1 MKTWHPPGH
10 WNTEQRAAHARSLA
24 FLRTIV
30 EQSDRME
37 FPYPDA
43 SIPNVLIQG
52 MSRRWYCIEINI
64 HYADEELGGFGS
76 IEEVVWG
83 LHVTAGVWKKDV
95 VNESQ
100 HSVSICIG
108 PRNEGKLL
116 PVGDQIAALALS
128 LQNDKTTAMRVPLL
142 AQFIVSP
149 RAALKDVYQFSE
161 EGVIMDDDMFIVD
174 ETDLYEDEDDT
185 EIRREMREFSILFET
200 LNDIQWHEEQLALDR
215 WFTDHDQNVRIE
227 ENNVPWHH
235 DDQRIWELE
244 DNLRKGRR

>member
-1 MKTWHPPGH
+1 MKEWHPPGH
-10 WNTEQRAAHARSLA
+10 WNSEQRVAHARSIA

-30 EQSDRME
+30 EQSNKME

-43 SIPNVLIQG
+43 SIPDVLIQG

-64 HYADEELGGFGS
+64 HYNDVELGGFGS
-76 IEEVVWG
+76 VEEVVWG
-83 LHVTAGVWKKDV
+83 LHVTAGVWKQDV
-95 VNESQ
+95 LKETA

-161 EGVIMDDDMFIVD
+161 EGVIMDEDLFMMADDDDDEVEVD
-174 ETDLYEDEDDT
+174 SRLHQ
-185 EIRREMREFSILFET
+185 EMSSLSCLFET
-200 LNDIQWHEEQLALDR
+200 LDHMRENEERLALDR
-215 WFTDHDQNVRIE
+215 WFTDREQNFRIE
-227 ENNVPWHH
+227 ETNVPWHH
-235 DDQRIWELE
+235 DDQRVWNLE
-244 DNLRKGRR
+244 DNLRRGRR